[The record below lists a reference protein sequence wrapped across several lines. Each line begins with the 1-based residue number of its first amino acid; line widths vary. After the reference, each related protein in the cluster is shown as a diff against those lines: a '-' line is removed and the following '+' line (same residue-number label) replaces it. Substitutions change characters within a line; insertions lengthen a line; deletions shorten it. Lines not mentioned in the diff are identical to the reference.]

1 MRDIILVFGVLAAA
15 LVGFR
20 RPAFG
25 MLTFAFLGFF
35 NPHSFMWGF
44 GRTFPLSQIVAI
56 STILGALFSSERK
69 KFPNQRETWLLVLLW
84 GMFALSSFFAFYPDE
99 AYPRLIGVSKILLM
113 IVVGMVVINS
123 EERLHSLI
131 RVIGYSLGFYALK
144 GGLFSV
150 ASGGGYIVYGPEES
164 FLEANNAIGLALA
177 MNIPILLY
185 LLKTEQNNWLRRI
198 LKTMLFFSYPAIVC
212 TYSRGAWIGMV
223 VVTLL
228 SVLKSKRK
236 FTTVASSAL
245 AVIVLVT
252 VLPLIAPERLFNRYD
267 DLVEYKDESSAQS
280 RFWNWEFCKRIGMER
295 PLTGGGF
302 NFTSIE
308 NYERYYPEFLERWPG
323 KQWTCHSTWLTVFG
337 EHGFPGATLW
347 LALLGCCFSSLR
359 QIRRYGRSNSDRI
372 RYAYYADMIQ
382 NSLIGYIVIGTFL
395 DVAYFDFFY
404 YLVACIV
411 ILKGLTAPD
420 SSKMKSPVR
429 ANILSTATPF
439 QRELQPRLK

>member
-1 MRDIILVFGVLAAA
+1 
-15 LVGFR
+15 
-20 RPAFG
+20 
-25 MLTFAFLGFF
+25 
-35 NPHSFMWGF
+35 
-44 GRTFPLSQIVAI
+44 
-56 STILGALFSSERK
+56 
-69 KFPNQRETWLLVLLW
+69 
-84 GMFALSSFFAFYPDE
+84 
-99 AYPRLIGVSKILLM
+99 
-113 IVVGMVVINS
+113 MVVINS

-164 FLEANNAIGLALA
+164 FLEANNSIGLALA

-236 FTTVASSAL
+236 FTTVACSAL

-280 RFWNWEFCKRIGMER
+280 RFWNWEFCKRIGMDA
-295 PLTGGGF
+295 P
-302 NFTSIE
+302 S
-308 NYERYYPEFLERWPG
+308 YRW
-323 KQWTCHSTWLTVFG
+323 
-337 EHGFPGATLW
+337 
-347 LALLGCCFSSLR
+347 
-359 QIRRYGRSNSDRI
+359 RI
-372 RYAYYADMIQ
+372 QFHID
-382 NSLIGYIVIGTFL
+382 
-395 DVAYFDFFY
+395 
-404 YLVACIV
+404 
-411 ILKGLTAPD
+411 
-420 SSKMKSPVR
+420 
-429 ANILSTATPF
+429 
-439 QRELQPRLK
+439 REL

>member
-1 MRDIILVFGVLAAA
+1 
-15 LVGFR
+15 
-20 RPAFG
+20 
-25 MLTFAFLGFF
+25 
-35 NPHSFMWGF
+35 
-44 GRTFPLSQIVAI
+44 
-56 STILGALFSSERK
+56 
-69 KFPNQRETWLLVLLW
+69 
-84 GMFALSSFFAFYPDE
+84 
-99 AYPRLIGVSKILLM
+99 
-113 IVVGMVVINS
+113 
-123 EERLHSLI
+123 
-131 RVIGYSLGFYALK
+131 
-144 GGLFSV
+144 
-150 ASGGGYIVYGPEES
+150 
-164 FLEANNAIGLALA
+164 

-185 LLKTEQNNWLRRI
+185 LLKTEKNKWLLRI
-198 LKTMLFFSYPAIVC
+198 VKAMLFFSYPAIVC

-236 FTTVASSAL
+236 FTAVAFSAL

-267 DLVEYKDESSAQS
+267 QLVDYKDESSAQS
-280 RFWNWEFCKRIGMER
+280 RFWNWEFCKRIGMAR

-308 NYERYYPEFLERWPG
+308 NYQRYYPEFLERWPNT
-323 KQWTCHSTWLTVFG
+323 QWTCHSTWLTVFG
-337 EHGFPGATLW
+337 EHGFPGAILW
-347 LALLGCCFSSLR
+347 LSLLGCCFSSLR
-359 QIRRYGRSNSDRI
+359 QIRRYGRSSPDRI

-382 NSLIGYIVIGTFL
+382 NSLIAYAVIGTFL

-429 ANILSTATPF
+429 ANVLSTATPF
-439 QRELQPRLK
+439 QRQLQPRLK